1 MFPFLLCLATLG
13 LDDPARVIMAGTVP
27 IRGLPNRFKRKIFII
42 KLGPDTMLKHDT
54 QRYGGDDG
62 YAIFA
67 YRTYDPNN
75 DSAMTESS
83 SEQVTD
89 IEDIVQ
95 PEGNREDPPYC
106 DQIGGETV
114 SMLSVSGRPGTPDP
128 RSRIKTFAGKKMEYW
143 GSSTTLEEVA
153 DVINTAKADKGD
165 MSAADMDNDELM
177 TMVALGLTFT
187 ETDKKKLADLLNNI
201 YEEEESTESH
211 KHQNLPARKEG
222 KSVKRANTTPVS
234 TLEDRSEVES
244 LSLSQWPRATR
255 TPAPTPRSAPRNIP
269 GSGTKI
275 TTTRGD
281 TSNVTIRSEM
291 TTPDGEDSWEAE
303 FTSSQQVFNI
313 DWDAET
319 SIHVGDGAPT
329 TEPTGSRAPR
339 PKSSTGPRAPRPR
352 SSTRVPR
359 HLPRQRTGSITSITS
374 LTSLQGDRVTDL
386 YTTEGAASLDPLGV
400 VLLPRGEP
408 QAGARSNKRAKRD

>member
-1 MFPFLLCLATLG
+1 
-13 LDDPARVIMAGTVP
+13 
-27 IRGLPNRFKRKIFII
+27 
-42 KLGPDTMLKHDT
+42 
-54 QRYGGDDG
+54 
-62 YAIFA
+62 
-67 YRTYDPNN
+67 
-75 DSAMTESS
+75 
-83 SEQVTD
+83 
-89 IEDIVQ
+89 
-95 PEGNREDPPYC
+95 
-106 DQIGGETV
+106 
-114 SMLSVSGRPGTPDP
+114 
-128 RSRIKTFAGKKMEYW
+128 
-143 GSSTTLEEVA
+143 
-153 DVINTAKADKGD
+153 
-165 MSAADMDNDELM
+165 
-177 TMVALGLTFT
+177 
-187 ETDKKKLADLLNNI
+187 
-201 YEEEESTESH
+201 
-211 KHQNLPARKEG
+211 
-222 KSVKRANTTPVS
+222 
-234 TLEDRSEVES
+234 
-244 LSLSQWPRATR
+244 
-255 TPAPTPRSAPRNIP
+255 
-269 GSGTKI
+269 
-275 TTTRGD
+275 
-281 TSNVTIRSEM
+281 M

>member
-1 MFPFLLCLATLG
+1 
-13 LDDPARVIMAGTVP
+13 
-27 IRGLPNRFKRKIFII
+27 
-42 KLGPDTMLKHDT
+42 
-54 QRYGGDDG
+54 
-62 YAIFA
+62 
-67 YRTYDPNN
+67 
-75 DSAMTESS
+75 
-83 SEQVTD
+83 
-89 IEDIVQ
+89 
-95 PEGNREDPPYC
+95 
-106 DQIGGETV
+106 
-114 SMLSVSGRPGTPDP
+114 
-128 RSRIKTFAGKKMEYW
+128 MEYW

-153 DVINTAKADKGD
+153 DMINTAKADKGD

-329 TEPTGSRAPR
+329 TEPTG
-339 PKSSTGPRAPRPR
+339 PRAPRPR